1 MKIKIF
7 LLVATLILSSCGANV
22 SEENGDSVNVSNEG
36 VNIQS
41 GEDSITVGVDGVDV
55 NITGGLDNIEDE
67 YGNDIETEIEVE
79 AKTSES
85 SGNLKVDVPGVN
97 VEIDGDSM
105 DVKSGDSSVKMDD
118 SGIKVDTRA
127 ARLQMDDDI

>member
-7 LLVATLILSSCGANV
+7 LLVATLILSSCWANV
-22 SEENGDSVNVSNEG
+22 SEENWDSVNVSNEW

-41 GEDSITVGVDGVDV
+41 WEDSITVWVDWVDV
-55 NITGGLDNIEDE
+55 NITWGLDNIEDE

-85 SGNLKVDVPGVN
+85 SWNLKVDVPWVN
-97 VEIDGDSM
+97 VEIDWDSM
-105 DVKSGDSSVKMDD
+105 DVKSWDSSVKMDD